1 MATMDASQV
10 TVGSALAT
18 GAIWVGPQTAAL
30 PTNATSNIP
39 STYSLLGFT
48 SDAGVQIAENSSN
61 NPIRAWE
68 ERTEVYNVRT
78 EYSES
83 VSFMPIQCNE
93 DVAKLMWGDGNV
105 TTGTG
110 GALTAKHHGR
120 NMEPVNIVIETV
132 PREGIVKRFCLTGQL
147 TERGQQTMDGT
158 QVDGRQLTFKAIADS
173 DGVTMYEYT
182 SFTTTTTTSGGSGS
196 GN

>member
-30 PTNATSNIP
+30 PTNATSAIP
-39 STYSLLGFT
+39 NTFNLLGFT
-48 SDAGVQIAENSSN
+48 SDAGVQIAESASSN
-61 NPIRAWE
+61 AIRAWE

-78 EYSES
+78 EFSET
-83 VSFMPIQCNE
+83 VSFTPIQCNE
-93 DVAKLMWGDGNV
+93 DVAKLTWGEDNV
-105 TTGTG
+105 SVAAS

-120 NMEPVNIVIETV
+120 TMEPVNIIIETV
-132 PREGIVKRFCLTGQL
+132 PREGIVQRYCMTAQL

-158 QVDGRQLTFKAIADS
+158 QIDHRQLTFKTIADAE
-173 DGVTMYEYT
+173 GVNMYEYT
-182 SFTTTTTTSGGSGS
+182 SFTTATSSNSGS